1 MKNKYYKTNKVLEN
15 QRKTKC
21 IICGEDTKC
30 CLEFHHL
37 RNKLYNISQSV
48 KFLPPNL
55 FKKELDKCVCI
66 CSNCHK
72 KLHTGLITLDG
83 N

>member
-21 IICGEDTKC
+21 IICGEDAKC

-55 FKKELDKCVCI
+55 FKKELDKIENNVV
-66 CSNCHK
+66 
-72 KLHTGLITLDG
+72 DEQ
-83 N
+83 

>member
-21 IICGEDTKC
+21 IICGEDAKC

-37 RNKLYNISQSV
+37 RDKLYNISQSV

-55 FKKELDKCVCI
+55 FKKNQINVFVYVLTVIKNYMQD
-66 CSNCHK
+66 
-72 KLHTGLITLDG
+72 
-83 N
+83 